1 MIDYTELPKDGVRF
15 EQLVRELYIREG
27 FDVKWTGNRSR
38 PSAKELKT
46 GLDVGECFLAQCSYE
61 RAQNA
66 YRTAA

>member
-1 MIDYTELPKDGVRF
+1 MLRKLMNDEA
-15 EQLVRELYIREG
+15 G
-27 FDVKWTGNRSR
+27 FIVSAERNRSR